1 MNKKRGKIFLAI
13 VFAVSAALAGRLFYI
28 QIVGYDELCAAAAVQ
43 QQVTIVG
50 LDRRGTIYDRNMVP
64 FTGGSTEY
72 VYLTHRERVDND
84 FYDIMERIG
93 AKGRGSASSDYAV
106 YVSDTYDEETA
117 DMLAE
122 KYSSYII
129 EGSKRYEEVQ
139 TAAHVIGY
147 VNTYDNKGISGIEYE
162 LNDILSAPSGRI
174 YAIAGRDGAFLPGMP
189 LREETKS
196 GDDSSLKDI
205 VLTLDTKIQAVAE
218 KALSES
224 EHSGA
229 VTIIDTK
236 SGEILAIASTPVYN
250 PNSVKDY
257 IDSGDKELINKCT
270 QGEYPPGSVFKI
282 VVTAAAL
289 ENDVKDK
296 NGRTVDRNT
305 MFHCAGKEKLA
316 GIEIGCSTGGKN
328 GHGDITLEEAFAY
341 SCNCAFIQLGKLA
354 GSENIIDMAERL
366 GLGSTPL
373 ADLPSVKSGNVT
385 LPENAVG
392 DGIGN
397 LSIGQG
403 EMLTT
408 PLQIARLT
416 NIIAMK
422 GNDTELSLIKNIDEL
437 NRAYGS
443 RYKQRKVSVNVISE
457 ETAEAITRMMRQT
470 VRYGTARG
478 IDSEIEAAGKT
489 GSAETGTQEGA
500 AVHGW
505 FTGFFPASDPKYTI
519 TVFIENGRSGRAS
532 AVPVFK
538 SIVSEMEV
546 TE

>member
-13 VFAVSAALAGRLFYI
+13 VFAVSVALAGRLFYI

-64 FTGGSTEY
+64 LTGGSTEY

-257 IDSGDKELINKCT
+257 IDSG
-270 QGEYPPGSVFKI
+270 
-282 VVTAAAL
+282 
-289 ENDVKDK
+289 
-296 NGRTVDRNT
+296 
-305 MFHCAGKEKLA
+305 
-316 GIEIGCSTGGKN
+316 
-328 GHGDITLEEAFAY
+328 
-341 SCNCAFIQLGKLA
+341 
-354 GSENIIDMAERL
+354 
-366 GLGSTPL
+366 
-373 ADLPSVKSGNVT
+373 
-385 LPENAVG
+385 
-392 DGIGN
+392 
-397 LSIGQG
+397 
-403 EMLTT
+403 
-408 PLQIARLT
+408 
-416 NIIAMK
+416 
-422 GNDTELSLIKNIDEL
+422 
-437 NRAYGS
+437 
-443 RYKQRKVSVNVISE
+443 
-457 ETAEAITRMMRQT
+457 
-470 VRYGTARG
+470 
-478 IDSEIEAAGKT
+478 
-489 GSAETGTQEGA
+489 
-500 AVHGW
+500 
-505 FTGFFPASDPKYTI
+505 
-519 TVFIENGRSGRAS
+519 
-532 AVPVFK
+532 
-538 SIVSEMEV
+538 
-546 TE
+546 